1 MDRFERIWG
10 TIEDWI
16 MGAFAASALALICY
30 EVVAR
35 YFFPS
40 MLKDWG
46 SEVIIY
52 FTVWAM
58 LIAGGQLVL
67 SARHIR
73 ADLVIRR
80 LPERLQRALELFN
93 LVVGLLYCGLV
104 AKFGYD
110 VVIFAR
116 MIDERSE
123 SSIQF
128 PMWIFYIALPLAF
141 GLMAIRYCLRLYRF
155 VFRFDSSMLASAEH
169 LEDRLEKSRS

>member
-52 FTVWAM
+52 FTV
-58 LIAGGQLVL
+58 
-67 SARHIR
+67 
-73 ADLVIRR
+73 
-80 LPERLQRALELFN
+80 
-93 LVVGLLYCGLV
+93 
-104 AKFGYD
+104 
-110 VVIFAR
+110 
-116 MIDERSE
+116 
-123 SSIQF
+123 
-128 PMWIFYIALPLAF
+128 
-141 GLMAIRYCLRLYRF
+141 
-155 VFRFDSSMLASAEH
+155 
-169 LEDRLEKSRS
+169 